1 MLKRATGQDGSKFK
15 VKVAS
20 VFPTAPA
27 VNICYTCV
35 THMLQACKDWLVLSV
50 HCQSQTAIPNLTHS
64 LGDLE
69 ALKRITETEK
79 LCVVSFILQIFIE
92 HLLHSQPQADMWVTA
107 LKGDPNQLGCC
118 TPGGRREWQRAWTHE
133 RSEQ

>member
-92 HLLHSQPQADMWVTA
+92 HLSA
-107 LKGDPNQLGCC
+107 
-118 TPGGRREWQRAWTHE
+118 PGTLPSARDSGVRGRRRAAHVWMMFRE
-133 RSEQ
+133 CLVSV